1 MKSTTLKEQKVR
13 TVEFT
18 DGVVT
23 KLMAVAPE
31 IRLSELMKLS
41 KHKFRKTSCHCVLL
55 DKVHQKQ
62 YRIRTDEELSY
73 ALQQRHNDET
83 PCFFFTNKIPTLA
96 EDYLVVMQDTSVP
109 RSAAVYFVIGNAEDC
124 EAEAVHQLKQAA
136 SMSGVL
142 AAIGMPDLHAGGGI
156 PIGAAIVTARD
167 IAYPQ
172 LVGSD
177 IGCGMSFVETSIP
190 AGKLTTNKL
199 RKLAAN
205 LDSID
210 VPYRNVE
217 EMKDM
222 CEIPVQWASKH
233 MGSLPRLANEE
244 HYMHLGTIGNGN
256 HFAEL
261 QEFDEILDAETIRSY
276 GIDTHKVHLLVH
288 SGSRSLGEEY
298 LGHFVR
304 QAGEQGLTKHYG
316 HYAAQMDSPLFQEY
330 LDNHDTALNFAVRNR
345 QLIANRLLEQIIS
358 DQQQQLQ
365 KPVCK
370 IDIHHNFLE
379 QIDLS
384 RLDVLHQMA
393 DEQGIFPKRI
403 VTTASTQ
410 YQERH
415 GEEQQQQERVG
426 WIHRKGATPSSES
439 PILVIPGSRG
449 SLSYLVEVNVEA
461 MHGSAYSLA
470 HGAGRQMS
478 RSKARTMMSDRYS
491 QDELLQTEFG
501 GVVVCDRKD
510 LVYEEAPSAYKDIDS
525 VVRCLAQ
532 EVCSE
537 SNGVGLVRIL
547 ATLRPILTYKYKDPN
562 GK

>member
-1 MKSTTLKEQKVR
+1 MEFTTPPKEQKVR

-18 DGVVT
+18 DGVMT

-41 KHKFRKTSCHCVLL
+41 KNKFRKTSCHCLL
-55 DKVHQKQ
+55 FDKVHQKQ
-62 YRIRTDEELSY
+62 YRIQTDEELSY
-73 ALQQRHNDET
+73 ALQRHGDEKT

-96 EDYLVVMQDTSVP
+96 EDYSVVMQDTSAEGCP
-109 RSAAVYFVIGNAEDC
+109 AVYFVIGNAEDC

-167 IAYPQ
+167 TAYPQ

-177 IGCGMSFVETSIP
+177 IGCGMSFVETSIL

-199 RKLAAN
+199 RKVLAH

-210 VPYRNVE
+210 VPFRNVQ
-217 EMKDM
+217 EMKEM
-222 CEIPVQWASKH
+222 CDIPVQWATKDI
-233 MGSLPRLANEE
+233 GPLPRLANEE

-261 QEFDEILDAETIRSY
+261 QEFDEIMDAETIRSY
-276 GIDTHKVHLLVH
+276 GIDTKKVHLLVH

-298 LGHFVR
+298 LGQFVR
-304 QAGEQGLTKHYG
+304 EAGEQGLTKHYG
-316 HYAAQMDSPLFQEY
+316 HYAAKIDSPLFQEY
-330 LDNHDTALNFAVRNR
+330 LQNHDTALNFAVRNR

-403 VTTASTQ
+403 VTTASTK
-410 YQERH
+410 YNERH
-415 GEEQQQQERVG
+415 AKEQQGGGEG

-449 SLSYLVEVNVEA
+449 SLSYLVEVNAEA
-461 MHGSAYSLA
+461 IHGSAYSLA

-491 QDELLQTEFG
+491 QEELLQTDFG

-537 SNGVGLVRIL
+537 TNGVGLVRIL
-547 ATLRPILTYKYKDPN
+547 ATLRPILTYKNKDPN